1 MNRDFSQRAPLQGQA
16 EMLASKGRYG
26 DTMLV
31 HMNPRE
37 VDVLAQMVPGN
48 QLTIN
53 PDTGQPEAFLP
64 LVLGLAGALAGG
76 AATTGVLGTLG
87 AVGAGALGTGLGTTI
102 ETGSLKEGLKAGLI
116 SGVLG
121 GVAGNLMS
129 GLSGA
134 TAGTAGTAG
143 TAAGTTTGTAASG
156 AGSEALKNLTTEL
169 AQKGAQ
175 NITPP
180 IGTSVLAQGG
190 SEASQQIAQNLTSSL
205 APEAAGGTLG
215 SILTNPDVL
224 TSASIGGTAGLTG
237 QAMTDQ
243 FNMMNMGS
251 GEMMDDEGEDFYV
264 PVQVR
269 DRGAQFA
276 GADYSGSG
284 EFDYFANPFG
294 FDQVQD
300 PSFNAVPPVSFS
312 EGGRI
317 EDGIRRFDMGG
328 GIAPP
333 RISDFY
339 RNVQYP
345 VPDYFNNPFGGA
357 GQQPVNQVA
366 DGTRT
371 EQVYTPRD
379 EMMPNVSMD
388 NVRGASEVGVTDY
401 NRRLLGSPTRTVTQY
416 RDMTADEI
424 AERDGQASYTT
435 NTSNQASAF
444 HPDIL
449 RAALNQSVNPQV
461 IADQMNAAYEAEM
474 GSYLGEG
481 SAGAQLFY
489 NTGYDGAARARQP
502 AMNQNYAQPALRTN
516 ATPTADTPS
525 HVGMMG
531 NTIDPYQKMLDRQAP
546 AFDPTM
552 PAMDFG
558 YPSTANNI
566 GSSPLFGGT
575 GIGGMSIGI

>member
-76 AATTGVLGTLG
+76 AATTGILGTLG

-121 GVAGNLMS
+121 GVAGKL
-129 GLSGA
+129 
-134 TAGTAGTAG
+134 TAGLGDA
-143 TAAGTTTGTAASG
+143 AAGGASG
-156 AGSEALKNLTTEL
+156 AGGAAGAPVLTQPPVATSVLAEGGSQASQQIGQTLASNVAPQVTQSVAPQIATGAGAEQLKQLTTEL
-169 AQKGAQ
+169 AQQSATQPSG
-175 NITPP
+175 
-180 IGTSVLAQGG
+180 
-190 SEASQQIAQNLTSSL
+190 IAKMLTSPDLLES
-205 APEAAGGTLG
+205 AA
-215 SILTNPDVL
+215 V
-224 TSASIGGTAGLTG
+224 GGTAGLTG

-251 GEMMDDEGEDFYV
+251 GEMMDDEGEEFYV

-294 FDQVQD
+294 FDEVQD

-333 RISDFY
+333 RMSDLY

-357 GQQPVNQVA
+357 GSQRVNQVA

-435 NTSNQASAF
+435 NTSNQAPAF
-444 HPDIL
+444 DPDIL

-461 IADQMNAAYEAEM
+461 IVDQMNAAYEAEM

-502 AMNQNYAQPALRTN
+502 AMNQNYAQPA
-516 ATPTADTPS
+516 
-525 HVGMMG
+525 
-531 NTIDPYQKMLDRQAP
+531 
-546 AFDPTM
+546 FDPTM

-566 GSSPLFGGT
+566 GSSPLFGGV

>member
-76 AATTGVLGTLG
+76 AATTGILGTLG

-134 TAGTAGTAG
+134 AAGTAGTAG
-143 TAAGTTTGTAASG
+143 TAAGTTAGTTAGTAASG

-333 RISDFY
+333 RMSDLY
-339 RNVQYP
+339 QNVQFP
-345 VPDYFNNPFGGA
+345 VPSYFTNPFGGA
-357 GQQPVNQVA
+357 GQQRVNQVA

-424 AERDGQASYTT
+424 AERDGGASYTT
-435 NTSNQASAF
+435 NTSNQAPAF
-444 HPDIL
+444 DEDIL
-449 RAALNQSVNPQV
+449 RAAMNQGVNPQV
-461 IADQMNAAYEAEM
+461 IVDQMNAAYEAER

-481 SAGAQLFY
+481 SAGAALFY

-502 AMNQNYAQPALRTN
+502 AANQNYAQPAMN
-516 ATPTADTPS
+516 QNYA
-525 HVGMMG
+525 
-531 NTIDPYQKMLDRQAP
+531 QP

-566 GSSPLFGGT
+566 GSSPLYGGV
-575 GIGGMSIGI
+575 GIGGMSIGL